1 MIPDLSLRKRL
12 TAILLLITIP
22 VVLAAIMILSV
33 SVYNKTNPFPGD
45 SEQIKKVSGLLKF
58 ADSIKDSS
66 PDSALVFYH
75 KAILMLQPSSKEKDN
90 LDHLSKAYY
99 GLAYINSPNGEYK
112 AALQNDSIAMS
123 LARRQ
128 LPVNLFRKPVKHSK
142 MGIYLY

>member
-22 VVLAAIMILSV
+22 VVL
-33 SVYNKTNPFPGD
+33 
-45 SEQIKKVSGLLKF
+45 